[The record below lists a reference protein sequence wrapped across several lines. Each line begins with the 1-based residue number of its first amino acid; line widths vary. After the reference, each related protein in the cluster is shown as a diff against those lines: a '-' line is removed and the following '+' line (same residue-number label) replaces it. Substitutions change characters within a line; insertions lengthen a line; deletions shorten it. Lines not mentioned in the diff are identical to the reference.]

1 VIVAPPLPEPDDLV
15 LITRGTLEVSGR
27 LVDASNATLFCTV
40 ELDGRTA
47 HAVYKPVAGERP
59 LWDFPDGTLAGREVA
74 TYEIAQHSG
83 LGLVPPTV
91 LRDGPF
97 GPGMV
102 QLWIETDA
110 DELVDVHHPDEI
122 PEGWRQVLVA
132 RDRTGEPVVLAH
144 ADRPDVAELAVLD
157 VVVNNTDRKG
167 GHVLHGPDDRAY
179 GVDHGIC
186 LHQEPKLRT
195 VLWGW
200 AGEPLPES
208 VKEKLTKLRS
218 AVDGELGELLAEHI
232 TVAEIRALADRT
244 DKLLAAG
251 VFPTPTEQV
260 RAIPWPLF

>member
-1 VIVAPPLPEPDDLV
+1 
-15 LITRGTLEVSGR
+15 
-27 LVDASNATLFCTV
+27 
-40 ELDGRTA
+40 
-47 HAVYKPVAGERP
+47 
-59 LWDFPDGTLAGREVA
+59 
-74 TYEIAQHSG
+74 
-83 LGLVPPTV
+83 
-91 LRDGPF
+91 
-97 GPGMV
+97 M
-102 QLWIETDA
+102 
-110 DELVDVHHPDEI
+110 
-122 PEGWRQVLVA
+122 
-132 RDRTGEPVVLAH
+132 LAH

-208 VKEKLTKLRS
+208 AKEKLTKLRS

-232 TVAEIRALADRT
+232 TVAEVRALAART